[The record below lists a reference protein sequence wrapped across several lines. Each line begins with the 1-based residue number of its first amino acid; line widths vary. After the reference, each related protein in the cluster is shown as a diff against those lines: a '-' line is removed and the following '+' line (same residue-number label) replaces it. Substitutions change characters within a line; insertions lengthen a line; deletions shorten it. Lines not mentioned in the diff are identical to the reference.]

1 MVNLFVY
8 GTLMDDALVAELTG
22 RRCRKETAVLAGY
35 RRVTP
40 AGGFPFIV
48 PDSAAVVHGFLLYE
62 LDAEALHA
70 LDRYEDEG
78 HLYRRTAVTV
88 SSGGREHSC
97 MTYVGIAAA
106 LTRSAPVG

>member
-1 MVNLFVY
+1 MVSLFVY
-8 GTLMDDALVAELTG
+8 GTLMDDAVVEELTG
-22 RRCRKETAVLAGY
+22 RRFRKEAAVLAGY
-35 RRVTP
+35 CRITP
-40 AGGFPFIV
+40 EGSFPFIV

-78 HLYRRTAVTV
+78 HLYRRTAVVVRTG
-88 SSGGREHSC
+88 SGERSC